1 MEETKHA
8 KGACRT
14 LFLLTFHILLI
25 LIQSYKCMLAP
36 HINKISA
43 YPAAPECPLLPLCFH
58 RMIDWSSEQVTMA
71 SVEAVLLLLLLPSSS
86 FEEVSLGG
94 GPKATP
100 HTWQETEK

>member
-1 MEETKHA
+1 
-8 KGACRT
+8 
-14 LFLLTFHILLI
+14 
-25 LIQSYKCMLAP
+25 
-36 HINKISA
+36 
-43 YPAAPECPLLPLCFH
+43 
-58 RMIDWSSEQVTMA
+58 MIDWSSEQVTMA